1 MAQLDIVISNRGGA
15 AASGGGAGA
24 TPGEKPGNTA
34 TAANRDSAVKQ
45 TATSVFAHRMLDLA
59 KNSAKTLGKFAA
71 SQYGDLTGN
80 YVGQRKIDNALSIAE
95 GVISLGSSVVMGGIS
110 GGWVGVGVALISYA
124 TNATI
129 GQIQASIGYSKQISR
144 TNAIANYNIQRLGA
158 ILVDGNRG

>member
-15 AASGGGAGA
+15 AAGG
-24 TPGEKPGNTA
+24 TGEKPGNTA

-45 TATSVFAHRMLDLA
+45 TATSVFAHQVLNLA

-95 GVISLGSSVVMGGIS
+95 GVISLGTSIAMGAIS
-110 GGWVGVGVALISYA
+110 GGWIGVGVALVSYA

-144 TNAIANYNIQRLGA
+144 TNAIANYNSQRLGS